1 MHLHSCENILSWM
14 ETSPGS
20 RPVPTRAL
28 IQSGGKS
35 RKVPEGDEA
44 WSSNSEHD
52 SRLAKY
58 TRCGKGILCG
68 RNSMRQSM
76 VMRQLDQLHPMARV
90 LRARGNKVW
99 RGKSW
104 MVGFAKDLGFHLD
117 IEGI

>member
-1 MHLHSCENILSWM
+1 
-14 ETSPGS
+14 
-20 RPVPTRAL
+20 
-28 IQSGGKS
+28 
-35 RKVPEGDEA
+35 
-44 WSSNSEHD
+44 
-52 SRLAKY
+52 
-58 TRCGKGILCG
+58 
-68 RNSMRQSM
+68 MRQSM